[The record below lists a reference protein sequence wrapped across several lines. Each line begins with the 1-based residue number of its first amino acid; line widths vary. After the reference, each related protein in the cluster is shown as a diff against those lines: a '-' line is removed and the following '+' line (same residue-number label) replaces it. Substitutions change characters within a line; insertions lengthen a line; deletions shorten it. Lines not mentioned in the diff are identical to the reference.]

1 MTSKKTDRETRREPF
16 KPTIFQQIK
25 WVIFCLGG
33 GFGSVTFVTAYTT
46 Y

>member
-1 MTSKKTDRETRREPF
+1 MKSDSETRGAPL

-25 WVIFCLGG
+25 WVILRWGG